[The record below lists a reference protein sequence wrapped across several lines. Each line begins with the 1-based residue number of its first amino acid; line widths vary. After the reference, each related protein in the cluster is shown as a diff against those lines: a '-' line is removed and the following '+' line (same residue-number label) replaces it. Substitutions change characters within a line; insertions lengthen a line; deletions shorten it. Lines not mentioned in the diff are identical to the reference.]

1 MSAALEIDLEQ
12 ARAAL
17 PRLVRL
23 AQAGHSCVITR
34 RGQPC
39 AAIVPIQNLQA
50 GTRRPSLLALRG
62 TGSGL
67 WGPHSAQELA

>member
-1 MSAALEIDLEQ
+1 
-12 ARAAL
+12 
-17 PRLVRL
+17 L

>member
-1 MSAALEIDLEQ
+1 MSAVLEIDLEQ

-23 AQAGHSCVITR
+23 AQAGHSCVIAR

-39 AAIVPIQNLQA
+39 AAIVPIQNMQA

-62 TGSGL
+62 TGAGL
-67 WGPHSAQELA
+67 WMPHQSREPA